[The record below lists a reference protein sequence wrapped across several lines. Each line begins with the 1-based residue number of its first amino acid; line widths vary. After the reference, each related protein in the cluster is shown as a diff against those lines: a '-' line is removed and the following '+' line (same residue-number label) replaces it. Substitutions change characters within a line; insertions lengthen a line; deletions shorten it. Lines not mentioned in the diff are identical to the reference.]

1 MNTQQ
6 VTKEDL
12 FAIINKLA
20 IQVRDDLAEQEF
32 VSRSMTFSENQN
44 ILEAV
49 KTIVKL
55 AQLHDYDWSYPFSEG
70 DTYYTIEHD
79 TIVESVWDE
88 ESKELYLSNGNRIYN
103 YSDQQYFSSLDEA
116 VTYFKSKAKTTPKI
130 SLL

>member
-6 VTKEDL
+6 VTQEDL
-12 FAIINKLA
+12 FKVINTLA
-20 IQVRDDLAEQEF
+20 IQVRNDLME
-32 VSRSMTFSENQN
+32 SEVFEDSDT
-44 ILEAV
+44 LEAV
-49 KTIVKL
+49 KTIVMI
-55 AQLHDYDWSYPFSEG
+55 AQLHNSDWSYPFSEG

-88 ESKELYLSNGNRIYN
+88 ESKELYLSNGNRIFN

-116 VTYFKSKAKTTPKI
+116 VHYFKERAKTNPKI

>member
-20 IQVRDDLAEQEF
+20 IQVRDDLAEH
-32 VSRSMTFSENQN
+32 MTFSDNEDT
-44 ILEAV
+44 LEAV
-49 KTIVKL
+49 KTIIKL
-55 AQLHDYDWSYPFSEG
+55 AQLHDYDWSYPFNEG

-79 TIVESVWDE
+79 NIVESVWDE

-103 YSDQQYFSSLDEA
+103 YSDQNYFSSLDEA
-116 VTYFKSKAKTTPKI
+116 VTYFKSKSKTTPKI

>member
-1 MNTQQ
+1 MNTQK
-6 VTKEDL
+6 VTQEDI
-12 FAIINKLA
+12 FKVINTLA
-20 IQVRDDLAEQEF
+20 IQVRDDLSEQ
-32 VSRSMTFSENQN
+32 MIFSEDSD

-55 AQLHDYDWSYPFSEG
+55 AQLHESDWNYPFNEG
-70 DTYYTIEHD
+70 DIYYTIEYD

-88 ESKELYLSNGNRIYN
+88 ESKELYLSNSNRIFN

-116 VTYFKSKAKTTPKI
+116 VHYFRTKAKSTPKI

>member
-12 FAIINKLA
+12 FGIINKLA
-20 IQVRDDLAEQEF
+20 IQVRNDLMESLVFAD
-32 VSRSMTFSENQN
+32 SDT
-44 ILEAV
+44 LEV
-49 KTIVKL
+49 LKTIIKL
-55 AQLHDYDWSYPFSEG
+55 AQLHDYDWNYPFSEG

-88 ESKELYLSNGNRIYN
+88 ESKELYLSDSNRIFN
-103 YSDQQYFSSLDEA
+103 YSDQQYFSSLDHA
-116 VTYFKSKAKTTPKI
+116 VHYFKERAKTNPKI